1 MAQLKK
7 ENDRFLLHIN
17 LITLRH
23 KIAQTLA
30 KTMIL
35 VTLLNVWKKLRKIF
49 KANRSYF
56 LFFLWPSRL
65 RRRRRR
71 RRRRHKL
78 SQSLIDDA
86 EAQASKSQQNYSLIP
101 FRQMAVTFSQQLKYL
116 Q

>member
-7 ENDRFLLHIN
+7 ENDIFLLHIN

-65 RRRRRR
+65 RRRRR
-71 RRRRHKL
+71 HKL

-101 FRQMAVTFSQQLKYL
+101 FRQMAVTFSQQLKFL

>member
-71 RRRRHKL
+71 RHKL